1 MELVAIYKVWKL
13 GRQGNGFNSDHK
25 LEVVDEARCY
35 EIEYA
40 ESMNYNCAGNGRWF
54 EKDEELTKELY
65 ETGDINLNKKEES
78 KEDLIAKYEEL
89 SGEKAKPIWG
99 VKKLNEEI
107 AKLNK

>member
-1 MELVAIYKVWKL
+1 MELIAVYKVYKL
-13 GRQGNGFNSDHK
+13 GREGNGFNKDYK
-25 LEVVDEARCY
+25 LETIDEARVY

-40 ESMNYNCAGNGRWF
+40 EFMNYNYTGNGMWF
-54 EKDEELTKELY
+54 EKNEELSKELY
-65 ETGDINLNKKEES
+65 LNGDIDLNKKEEN

-89 SGEKAKPIWG
+89 TGESAKPIWG

>member
-1 MELVAIYKVWKL
+1 MEVVAIYKVYKL
-13 GRQGNGFNSDHK
+13 GREGNGFNKDYKVS
-25 LEVVDEARCY
+25 VIDEARCY
-35 EIEYA
+35 EVEYA
-40 ESMNYNCAGNGRWF
+40 EFMNYNHTGNGMWF
-54 EKDEELTKELY
+54 ERSEELTKEFY

-99 VKKLNEEI
+99 VKKLTEEI

>member
-13 GRQGNGFNSDHK
+13 GRVGNGFDKEHK
-25 LEVVDEARCY
+25 ISVIDEARCY
-35 EIEYA
+35 EVEYA
-40 ESMNYNCAGNGRWF
+40 EFMNYNHTGNGMWF

-65 ETGDINLNKKEES
+65 LNGDIDLNKKEES

>member
-1 MELVAIYKVWKL
+1 MELVAIYKVYKL
-13 GRQGNGFNSDHK
+13 GREGNGFNKDYKVS
-25 LEVVDEARCY
+25 VIDEARCY

-40 ESMNYNCAGNGRWF
+40 EFMNYNHTGNGMWF